1 MNQSFKRLYD
11 PIERTISAIGYS
23 LEEKSKKQNFKWAV
37 NSGLTKTDSGGL
49 GFVSCFPNGFS
60 TEDSLDGIFEIHES
74 EGMLKIVCGIYWSNG
89 KVVAEIGELELY
101 GNDGNAQ
108 IGEFNKLEET
118 ITEIFFKTLS
128 EIM

>member
-1 MNQSFKRLYD
+1 MNQSLKRLYD
-11 PIERTISAIGYS
+11 LIERTISAIGYS
-23 LEEKSKKQNFKWAV
+23 LEKKSKKQNFKWAV